1 MIDLEY
7 AINQLVEKKGFK
19 LSGEKGKIRE
29 LASDEDHKVVSIRD
43 NDRYAEFYPPY
54 NRTAPTISGV
64 RLLVNCLESHH
75 YRMNLEH
82 PLK

>member
-29 LASDEDHKVVSIRD
+29 LTSEEGHKVVSIRD
-43 NDRYAEFYPPY
+43 NDKYAEFYPPY
-54 NRTAPTISGV
+54 NKDATKISGV
-64 RLLVNCLESHH
+64 RLLVYCLDSNGYHT
-75 YRMNLEH
+75 NLEH
-82 PLK
+82 